1 MEVARQD
8 DVAQDAEGRE
18 PTGCDPWRDPV
29 VPGPLA
35 RATTLC
41 QLMRFADAVAAVS
54 VTLAESP
61 RDSDA
66 WCLMAEAQLG
76 NDRPAAAL
84 QAARAAASLAPDQE
98 YPERLASLALSCLGH
113 GEEAVEAAL
122 QATRRN
128 PAAWQAQARLAESL
142 AAFPDRAADAQR
154 ALERSRSLAP
164 GEPGPHLAGGAVA
177 LAAGR
182 PADAAAAF
190 CAALAVDP
198 QCLEAHHQLAGV
210 EVLGPRRDPSRLRRA
225 IGRIRLPWAT
235 RTVDSTTPRAG

>member
-1 MEVARQD
+1 MDLARQD
-8 DVAQDAEGRE
+8 AVAQDTEGQE
-18 PTGCDPWRDPV
+18 PPGCDPWRDPV
-29 VPGPLA
+29 APGPLT

-54 VTLAESP
+54 VTLAERP
-61 RDSDA
+61 RDGDA

-84 QAARAAASLAPDQE
+84 QAARTAASLAPAQE
-98 YPERLASLALSCLGH
+98 YSARLASLALSCLGR
-113 GEEAVEAAL
+113 EEDAVEAAL
-122 QATRRN
+122 QATRRG
-128 PAAWQAQARLAESL
+128 PAAWQAHARLAESL

-190 CAALAVDP
+190 CAALAADP

-210 EVLGPRRDPSRLRRA
+210 EVLGPRGDPSRLRRA
-225 IGRIRLPWAT
+225 IGRIRRPRGIA
-235 RTVDSTTPRAG
+235 RTG